1 MTHSN
6 ARPSAA
12 FLAAA
17 RVFSST
23 LTLALCVLAL
33 LIGTTS
39 MAMAQQS
46 TSQFSAASN
55 INTPQGGLILAGTG
69 INPATGNPF
78 RHLWT
83 ADPVNGLCRLDP
95 AVDSTDTH
103 TINLSTCLTTI
114 NPGQLTF
121 DPASNTIYA
130 VDGGNK
136 SGIFVVHFQ
145 PNDPSG
151 HGALDL
157 AAGATI
163 LGPTCGIATN
173 QPNATSLGPDGNL
186 YVGFRRSGNIMRII
200 SPTTNPLPCTTTVQS
215 NVIVTG
221 DKLTSQMAWVG
232 HNLFLNN
239 SRLPVFV
246 NSGTTLADACFTPQ
260 NGNVACSAF
269 SPLTQL
275 PTAQATMVS
284 DQTPGLADGTDI
296 YYGGSVL
303 NSVTAETG
311 VTFNFLGLISGQGTF
326 TSPFGAPGPGINFTN
341 ISALAVDT
349 FDPTN
354 HVLYVGDDPTAGA
367 IPGTGRWFQVLTAPP
382 PPGPPSAPLNV
393 TATAGN
399 ASASLNWT
407 APGNHQP
414 VTSYTVHNSL
424 ASNGLPVA
432 DITLAAAPGSTIVP
446 TSASITGLV
455 NTVTYQF
462 QVLATNSQGS
472 SPFSAPSNA
481 VTPQAPT
488 VPGQPTITQAT
499 PFNAAVS
506 VAWNPPASDGGSP
519 ITGYT
524 ISAFTGGVLVS
535 TTPALSN
542 QGTVINLTNGVAYTF
557 TVHASNIVGNGPE
570 SVPSAPVTPGTAP
583 NVTITMSD
591 PGPIVAG
598 NSAVYQVKLTN
609 VGSATATAV
618 TLSDTPGTAATV
630 SSVTTS
636 QGTCNIV
643 SNTVNC
649 NVGAIA
655 AGGIVIINVT
665 TKPSAQTTNTA
676 TVQFTNGINTASVT
690 TTVIPLNQT
699 TDVQL
704 VGAAQNGGPA
714 VTASDTFTWQIKN
727 AQTVAASGVI
737 FTSQLPS
744 TMVFQGASS
753 GCTSTQDPTR
763 GITTVTCNLGT
774 VSGGQAEVV
783 NVTVGFT
790 TTGTM
795 STTGSVTLASPQDNN
810 PNNNNASITVGVK

>member
-1 MTHSN
+1 M
-6 ARPSAA
+6 PK
-12 FLAAA
+12 
-17 RVFSST
+17 RVFKQT
-23 LTLALCVLAL
+23 PRKLFCAMIFCFFF
-33 LIGTTS
+33 LIAPASRT
-39 MAMAQQS
+39 AMGQAT
-46 TSQFSAASN
+46 TSQFASGVG
-55 INTPQGGLILAGTG
+55 TPQGGLVLSGSA

-95 AVDSTDTH
+95 DVDSTDTH
-103 TINLSTCLTTI
+103 TINLATCLTTI
-114 NPGQLTF
+114 SPGQLTF

-130 VDGGNK
+130 TDGGNK

-157 AAGATI
+157 TAGATI

-200 SPTTNPLPCTTTVQS
+200 SPATNPLPCTTNVQAT
-215 NVIVTG
+215 VIVTG
-221 DKLTSQMAWVG
+221 DKLTSQMAWIG

-246 NSGTTLADACFTPQ
+246 NAGTTLADACFTPQ
-260 NGNVACSAF
+260 NGNVICSAF
-269 SPLTQL
+269 SPLAQL

-303 NSVTAETG
+303 NTVTAETG
-311 VTFNFLGLISGQGTF
+311 VTLNFLGFISGQGTF
-326 TSPFGAPGPGINFTN
+326 TSPFGAPGPGINFSN

-349 FDPTN
+349 FDPAN

-367 IPGTGRWFQVLTAPP
+367 TPGTGRWFQILTAPP
-382 PPGPPSAPLNV
+382 PPGPPSAPLKV

-407 APGNHQP
+407 APANHQP

-432 DITLAAAPGSTIVP
+432 DITVAAVPGSTIVP
-446 TSASITGLV
+446 ISASITGLV
-455 NTVTYQF
+455 NSVTYQF
-462 QVLATNSQGS
+462 EVLATNNLGS

-488 VPGQPTITQAT
+488 VPGQPTITQVT

-524 ISAFTGGVLVS
+524 ISAFTGGVLFS
-535 TTPALSN
+535 TTPAFAN
-542 QGTVINLTNGVAYTF
+542 QGAVINLTNGVAYTF

-570 SVPSAPVTPGTAP
+570 SAPSAPVTPGTAP
-583 NVTITMSD
+583 DVTITMSD

-598 NSAVYQVKLTN
+598 NSALYQVKLTN

-618 TLSDTPGTAATV
+618 TLSDTPGTATV

-636 QGTCNIV
+636 QGTCTIV

-649 NVGAIA
+649 NVGSIA
-655 AGGIVIINVT
+655 AGGVVNINVT

-714 VTASDTFTWQIKN
+714 VTSSDTFTWQIRN
-727 AQTVAASGVI
+727 AQTLAASGVV

-753 GCTSTQDPTR
+753 GCTSAQDPTT

-774 VSGGQAEVV
+774 VSGGQTEVV
-783 NVTVGFT
+783 TLTVGFT

-795 STTGSVTLASPQDNN
+795 SATGSVTLASPQDNN
-810 PNNNNASITVGVK
+810 PANNQASITVGVK